1 MRVVRCILALLAV
14 CCVAPSFAQV
24 PYERLKNASA
34 EPQNWLMYGGDYGSQ
49 RFSGLKEITPENVA
63 NLRVAWAYQLRGSGV
78 MESSPVIVDGIMYV
92 TEPPSNVTAIDA
104 RTGKPLWRYV
114 PPVPRD
120 FVPVGLFPTNRGVA
134 LLDDKVILATID
146 DHLIALDAKSGVV
159 RWNSLIADRSE
170 GYAITQAPLAIN
182 GKIVV
187 GVGGGEAGA
196 HGFLSCFDAKNG
208 KLLWQTYTVPR
219 SDGDPGADTW
229 TNGSWS
235 NGGGTT
241 WNTGS
246 YDPELN
252 LVYWGTGNPA
262 PDWNGEGR
270 MGDNLFTC
278 SLLALDADTGKMK
291 WYFQFTP
298 HETHDWDAAEPPILF
313 DATINGKPRRLV
325 AMANRNAFYYVLD
338 RTNGEFITG
347 VPFAKQTWAK
357 GLDAKGRPIKMP
369 PEQIEPSIEGTLV
382 YPSLTGGINWT
393 SPCYSP
399 LTGLFYVNAR
409 DGFAYYIKGERKMAP
424 GNSVGI
430 IGGGGGGGRMSG
442 PDETTTSIRALV
454 GTTGEKKWEYQ
465 MVGDS
470 WTGTLVT
477 AGGLVFSADAAGNF
491 FALNA
496 KTGEPL
502 WHLLLGAA
510 VRSNP
515 VSYGLDGKQYVTDA
529 AGNTLFVF
537 SLP

>member
-1 MRVVRCILALLAV
+1 MRTARYFVFLLALCFAL
-14 CCVAPSFAQV
+14 PSLAQV
-24 PYERLKNASA
+24 SYDRLKNADS
-34 EPQNWLMYGGDYGSQ
+34 EPNNWLTYGGNYGSQ
-49 RFSGLKEITPENVA
+49 RFSGLKEITPTNVA
-63 NLRVAWAYQLRGSGV
+63 SLRVAWAYQMRGGGV
-78 MESSPVIVDGIMYV
+78 MESSPLIVDGIMYV
-92 TEPPSNVTAIDA
+92 TEPPSNVTALDA
-104 RTGKPLWRYV
+104 RTGKPLWHYT
-114 PPVPRD
+114 PMVPRD

-134 LLDDKVILATID
+134 VLGDKIYLATID

-159 RWNSLIADRSE
+159 RWNSVIADRND
-170 GYAITQAPLAIN
+170 GYAITQAPLALN

-196 HGFLSCFDAKNG
+196 HGFLSCFDANDG

-219 SDGDPGADTW
+219 SDSDPGADTW
-229 TNGSWS
+229 ANGSWS

-252 LVYWGTGNPA
+252 LIYWGTGNPA

-278 SLLALDADTGKMK
+278 SIVALDADTGKMK
-291 WYFQFTP
+291 WYFQFSP
-298 HETHDWDAAEPPILF
+298 HETHDWDSSEPPILF
-313 DATINGKPRRLV
+313 NATIDGKPRKLV
-325 AMANRNAFYYVLD
+325 ALANRNAFYYVLD
-338 RTNGEFITG
+338 RVTGEFITG

-357 GLDAKGRPIKMP
+357 GLDAKGRPIK
-369 PEQIEPSIEGTLV
+369 EDAAKIEPSVEGTLV
-382 YPSLTGGINWT
+382 YPTLTGAINWT

-409 DGFAYYIKGERKMAP
+409 DAGAYYIKGEAKMAP
-424 GNSVGI
+424 GNSVGVV
-430 IGGGGGGGRMSG
+430 GGGGGGARWG
-442 PDETTTSIRALV
+442 PADDTTTSIRALEA
-454 GTTGEKKWEYQ
+454 TTGQKKWEYK

-496 KTGEPL
+496 DTGEAL
-502 WHLLLGAA
+502 WHLLLGSS

-515 VSYGLDGKQYVTDA
+515 VSYAVDGKQYIVDS

>member
-1 MRVVRCILALLAV
+1 MRTAKYIFALLAL
-14 CCVAPSFAQV
+14 CCAVPSFAQV
-24 PYERLKNASA
+24 PYDRLKNSNS
-34 EPQNWLMYGGDYGSQ
+34 EPQNWLTYGGNYASQ
-49 RFSGLKEITPENVA
+49 RFSGLNEITPQNVA
-63 NLRVAWAYQLRGSGV
+63 SLRTAWVYQMRGGGV
-78 MESSPVIVDGIMYV
+78 MESSPIIVDGIMYV
-92 TEPPSNVTAIDA
+92 TEPPSNVTALDA
-104 RTGKPLWRYV
+104 RTGKPLWHFSPV
-114 PPVPRD
+114 VPRD
-120 FVPVGLFPTNRGVA
+120 FVPIGLFPTNRGVA
-134 LLDDKVILATID
+134 VLDDKVYLATID

-159 RWNSLIADRSE
+159 RWNSLIANKDD

-196 HGFLSCFDAKNG
+196 HGFLSCFDAKDG
-208 KLLWQTYTVPR
+208 TLLWKTYTVAR
-219 SDGDPGADTW
+219 SATDPGADTW
-229 TNGSWS
+229 ADGSWS

-246 YDPELN
+246 YDPDSN
-252 LVYWGTGNPA
+252 TVYWGTGNPA

-291 WYFQFTP
+291 WYFQFSP
-298 HETHDWDAAEPPILF
+298 HETHDWDSSEPPILV
-313 DATINGKPRRLV
+313 DAKIDGKPRKLV
-325 AMANRNAFYYVLD
+325 VLANRNAFYYVLD
-338 RTNGEFITG
+338 RTTGEFLSG

-357 GLDAKGRPIKMP
+357 GLDAKGRPIK
-369 PEQIEPSIEGTLV
+369 EDAALIEPSVEGTLV
-382 YPSLTGGINWT
+382 FPTLTGAINWT

-409 DGFAYYIKGERKMAP
+409 DGGAYYIKGEAKMAP

-430 IGGGGGGGRMSG
+430 VGGGGGGARWAGADDTS
-442 PDETTTSIRALV
+442 TSIRALEA
-454 GTTGEKKWEYQ
+454 TTGKKKWEYK

-470 WTGTLVT
+470 WTGTLAT

-496 KTGEPL
+496 DTGEPL
-502 WHLLLGAA
+502 WHLLLGSS

-515 VSYGLDGKQYVTDA
+515 VSYAVDGKQYIVDS
-529 AGNTLFVF
+529 AGNALFVF
-537 SLP
+537 GLP

>member
-1 MRVVRCILALLAV
+1 MVLFLAL
-14 CCVAPSFAQV
+14 CCAIPSFAQV
-24 PYERLKNASA
+24 PYDRLRNSNSD
-34 EPQNWLMYGGDYGSQ
+34 PQNWLTYGGNYASQ
-49 RFSGLKEITPENVA
+49 RFSGLKQITPQNVGS
-63 NLRVAWAYQLRGSGV
+63 LRMAWAYQMRGGGV
-78 MESSPVIVDGIMYV
+78 MESSPIIVDGIMYV
-92 TEPPSNVTAIDA
+92 TEPPSNVTALDA
-104 RTGKPLWRYV
+104 RTGKPLWHYS
-114 PPVPRD
+114 PIVPRD
-120 FVPVGLFPTNRGVA
+120 FVPIGLFPTNRGVA
-134 LLDDKVILATID
+134 VLDDKVYLATID

-159 RWNSLIADRSE
+159 RWNSLIANKDD

-196 HGFLSCFDAKNG
+196 HGFLSCFAAKDG
-208 KLLWQTYTVPR
+208 KLLWKTYTVAR
-219 SDGDPGADTW
+219 SASDPGADTW
-229 TNGSWS
+229 AEGSWS

-278 SLLALDADTGKMK
+278 SIIALDADSGKMK
-291 WYFQFTP
+291 WYFQFSP
-298 HETHDWDAAEPPILF
+298 HETHDWDSSEPPILV
-313 DATINGKPRRLV
+313 DATIDGKPRKLV
-325 AMANRNAFYYVLD
+325 VMANRNAFYYVLD
-338 RTNGEFITG
+338 RTTGEFIAG

-357 GLDAKGRPIKMP
+357 GLDGKGRPIK
-369 PEQIEPSIEGTLV
+369 EDAALIEPSVEGTLV
-382 YPSLTGGINWT
+382 YPTLTGAINWT

-409 DGFAYYIKGERKMAP
+409 DSGAYYIKGERKMAP

-430 IGGGGGGGRMSG
+430 VGGGGGGARWAGA
-442 PDETTTSIRALV
+442 DDTTTSIRALEATS
-454 GTTGEKKWEYQ
+454 GKKKWEYK

-496 KTGEPL
+496 DTGEPL
-502 WHLLLGAA
+502 WHLLLGSS

-515 VSYGLDGKQYVTDA
+515 VSYAVDGKQYIVDS
-529 AGNTLFVF
+529 AGNALFVF
-537 SLP
+537 GLP

>member
-1 MRVVRCILALLAV
+1 M
-14 CCVAPSFAQV
+14 
-24 PYERLKNASA
+24 
-34 EPQNWLMYGGDYGSQ
+34 D
-49 RFSGLKEITPENVA
+49 
-63 NLRVAWAYQLRGSGV
+63 
-78 MESSPVIVDGIMYV
+78 
-92 TEPPSNVTAIDA
+92 
-104 RTGKPLWRYV
+104 
-114 PPVPRD
+114 
-120 FVPVGLFPTNRGVA
+120 
-134 LLDDKVILATID
+134 
-146 DHLIALDAKSGVV
+146 
-159 RWNSLIADRSE
+159 

-196 HGFLSCFDAKNG
+196 HGFLSCFDAKDG

-219 SDGDPGADTW
+219 SASDPGADTW
-229 TNGSWS
+229 ADGSWS

-252 LVYWGTGNPA
+252 LIYWGTGNPA

-278 SLLALDADTGKMK
+278 SMIALDADTGKMK

-313 DATINGKPRRLV
+313 DATIDGKPRKLL
-325 AMANRNAFYYVLD
+325 ALANRNAFYYVLD
-338 RTNGEFITG
+338 RTNGQFITG

-357 GLDAKGRPIKMP
+357 GLDAKGRPITFP
-369 PEQIEPSIEGTLV
+369 PEQIEPSVAGTLV

-409 DGFAYYIKGERKMAP
+409 DGFTYYIKGERKMAP

-430 IGGGGGGGRMSG
+430 VGGGGGGGRMSG
-442 PDETTTSIRALV
+442 PDETTTWIRALV
-454 GTTGEKKWEYQ
+454 ATTGEKKWEYK
-465 MVGDS
+465 MIGDS
-470 WTGTLVT
+470 WTGVLVT

-496 KTGEPL
+496 DTGEPL
-502 WHLLLGAA
+502 WHLLLGSS

-515 VSYGLDGKQYVTDA
+515 VSYAVDGKQYIVDS
-529 AGNTLFVF
+529 AGNALFVF